1 MAKKKKKSKKNGI
14 KKLETVDKLIA
25 KIQKEH
31 GKTSIRMMGDK
42 SIIKV
47 DTISSGSLLVDE
59 ALGIGG
65 FPRGRIVEIF
75 GPEGSGKTTLAM
87 HCIAEAQ
94 KQGGHALFVDA
105 EHAFSADL
113 AKKLKM
119 KSDLLMLCQPDSGE
133 QGLDVLEMGVAS
145 GKLDIAVVDSV
156 SALVPQAE
164 IDGDMGD
171 SHMGLQARL
180 MGQAM
185 RKINGCVSKTN
196 TLVIFINQLRQKIG
210 VVFGN
215 PETTSGGN
223 ALKFYSSVRM
233 DIRRIGS
240 IKGKSKKKDKD
251 GKHEAKII
259 GNKVRIKI
267 IKNKLAPPFKTIETD
282 LIFGY
287 GFNKEGEVLALGYD
301 LDIIE
306 MKGSWY
312 NYRGE
317 KIGQG
322 RPAACKAL
330 RKDPSLFESIVADIR
345 MAQE

>member
-1 MAKKKKKSKKNGI
+1 MAKPKKNKKEGI
-14 KKLETVDKLIA
+14 EKLDSVDKLIS

-31 GKTSIRMMGDK
+31 GKTAIRKMGDK
-42 SIIKV
+42 SVVKV
-47 DTISSGSLLVDE
+47 DTISTGSLLVDE

-65 FPRGRIVEIF
+65 FPRGRIVEVY
-75 GPEGSGKTTLAM
+75 GPEGSGKTTLAL

-94 KQGGHALFVDA
+94 KLGGEALFVDA
-105 EHAFSADL
+105 EHAFSPEL
-113 AKKLKM
+113 AEKLGVKVE
-119 KSDLLMLCQPDSGE
+119 SLLLCQPDSGE

-145 GKLDIAVVDSV
+145 GKLSIAVVDSV

-185 RKINGCVSKTN
+185 RKINGSVSKTH

-233 DIRRIGS
+233 DIRRIGA
-240 IKGKSKKKDKD
+240 IKGKSKKKDKS
-251 GKHEAKII
+251 GERTAKII
-259 GNKVRIKI
+259 GNRVRIKI

-282 LIFGY
+282 LIFGH
-287 GFNKEGEVLALGYD
+287 GFNKEGEILDLGYD
-301 LDIIE
+301 LDIVE
-306 MKGSWY
+306 MSGSWY
-312 NYRGE
+312 SYRNE
-317 KIGQG
+317 RIGQG
-322 RPAACKAL
+322 KSGACKTL
-330 RKDPSLFESIVADIR
+330 RKTPSLAESIMADIH
-345 MAQE
+345 MAQRD